1 MKTETMVYRGKEATK
16 HTFEKPLYEV
26 TESSYRSRISNAL
39 RGYNVG
45 YNRQTQRSFY
55 LRRLLWEKI
64 NGKYLLM
71 GFIADSYVDEDNRR
85 MILRSV
91 EHYATIPFGKP
102 YAKRGSNVEL
112 ICKTIAA
119 GGEDGASGFAC
130 RSAIA
135 KRNGRSAAYSY
146 ASSYFSNRSSNK
158 KMVGKYWFK
167 GENKNWYLTPL
178 GMKIAGVI

>member
-1 MKTETMVYRGKEATK
+1 VQI
-16 HTFEKPLYEV
+16 PLLEV
-26 TESSYRSRISNAL
+26 TEPRYRSRISNAL
-39 RGYNVG
+39 RGYTVG
-45 YNRQTQRSFY
+45 YNTQKQRSVY
-55 LRRLLWEKI
+55 LRRIIWENV

-71 GFIADSYVDEDNRR
+71 GFIADDFIDENNRR
-85 MILRSV
+85 SLLRSA
-91 EHYATIPFGKP
+91 EHYATQPFGKP

-119 GGEDGASGFAC
+119 VGENGASGWEC
-130 RSAIA
+130 RDAIA
-135 KRNGRSAAYSY
+135 KRNGRSAAFSY
-146 ASSYFSNRSSNK
+146 ASSYFSNNSSNK

>member
-26 TESSYRSRISNAL
+26 NDVCIRSRVSNNM
-39 RGYNVG
+39 RGKYVG
-45 YNRQTQRSFY
+45 YSQETKKSTY
-55 LRRLLWEKI
+55 LRSLLWKTEDGKI
-64 NGKYLLM
+64 QLV
-71 GFIADSYVDEDNRR
+71 GFIADNYVGAEERR
-85 MILRSV
+85 MMLYSI
-91 EHYATIPFGKP
+91 EHYATARIGKP